1 MAASTAAPSHAAVT
15 DRQGRLTLSMI
26 DDRTLNTTSTGT
38 SSTLVTVSRLQTMDA
53 QSDTKVNEV
62 IEIGTNGI
70 VGGVVELGEFK
81 GKITRQ
87 DVNSALL
94 GLMTA
99 KKFVSGTQ
107 TWNYYDLANAQFD
120 YVRLIADNAGTVYGA
135 WVALD
140 AILMGATFDSKTS
153 GQAMEDYDTC
163 GPQLVY
169 MNAFPVGKAYK
180 VLSGD
185 VTAGFVTIGLAGSGV
200 MGTNEQPI
208 PVLPP
213 ATGQPPNSLYASGR
227 CSFLKVVR
235 VNSATATVGG
245 STYGANSYIRYRE
258 NQPYKITAA
267 SMGTAGAQ
275 TVTPTVLKGDGTTMN
290 YLGPELLVGASVI
303 VEPGGSN
310 QEVCP
315 ITAATTSTITF
326 TTTKTHSTT
335 GVTIAL
341 NPASGYVVYDPI
353 TGKMVLG
360 DTLVTNDLIR
370 VLFASYGTNSTPTTI
385 GTSPTDTTSFAGV
398 PGRLTPISIASYQI
412 PRCTGATIK
421 VNIPRKQVQGIGENE
436 IIYGS
441 AGVPDISYS
450 VDAIATDNELIMALQ
465 TGSTAA
471 GAGGDIYSADYITRY
486 MNTNSNNLVV
496 SIKSPNANNVTVK
509 TYTGGHPVF
518 SSFAESG
525 SANGELTQKLSG
537 KDMSGSLTIT
547 AFA

>member
-1 MAASTAAPSHAAVT
+1 MAVSTAAPSHAAVT

-38 SSTLVTVSRLQTMDA
+38 GSTLAVVSRLQTMDA
-53 QSDTKVNEV
+53 QNDTKVNQV

-99 KKFVSGTQ
+99 KKFVSGSQ
-107 TWNYYDLANAQFD
+107 TWNYFDLANAKFD
-120 YVRLIADNAGTVYGA
+120 YVRLIADPTGAVYGA

-140 AILMGATFDSKTS
+140 AILSGASFDSKTS
-153 GQAMEDYDTC
+153 GQATEDYDTM

-169 MNAFPVGKAYK
+169 MNAFPVGKVYA
-180 VLSGD
+180 VQAAD
-185 VTAGFVTIGLAGSGV
+185 VTAGYISIGSTFGASEG
-200 MGTNEQPI
+200 PI

-227 CSFLKVVR
+227 CSFLKIVR
-235 VNSATATVGG
+235 VPSATATIGG
-245 STYGANSYIRYRE
+245 STYGAGSYVRYRE
-258 NQPYKITAA
+258 NQPYKVVSAT
-267 SMGTAGAQ
+267 MGTAGAQ
-275 TVTPTVLKGDGTTMN
+275 TVTPTVVKGDGTTMN
-290 YLGPELLVGASVI
+290 YLGYELSVGAKVI
-303 VEPGGSN
+303 VEPGGTN
-310 QEVCP
+310 QEICT
-315 ITAATTSTITF
+315 ITAATSTTISF
-326 TTTKTHSTT
+326 TTTKVHSTT

-341 NPASGYVVYDPI
+341 QPSSGYVVFDPSSN
-353 TGKMVLG
+353 KMVFG
-360 DTLVTNDLIR
+360 DTLVSTDVIR
-370 VLFASYGTNSTPTTI
+370 VLFASYATNSTPTTI

-436 IIYGS
+436 IVYGT

-450 VDAIATDNELIMALQ
+450 VDAIATDNELLMALQ

-486 MNTNSNNLVV
+486 MNANANNLVV

-509 TYTGGHPVF
+509 SYTGGQPVF
-518 SSFAESG
+518 GSYAESG
-525 SANGELTQKLSG
+525 NANGELTQKLSG